1 MTRRVLTL
9 IGSLIFTLLV
19 TAQSEVRADPAPSP
33 SCTPA
38 RPFPWYPWGIQQT
51 LTSGGVART
60 YTVRVPFGYDGSTPA
75 PLVVVFHGHGM
86 TAQLQAAYDLLGAK
100 GTARG
105 YIVVYAQGLDGSD
118 GQPSWNFQGDPT
130 APNDVLFADDL
141 VTQLEGSFCVDTQ
154 REYIAGHSAGSAF
167 TGYLACQSARNFSGA
182 AMVSATMQPLT
193 CATARQLS
201 TIHFQGTNDTKVPY
215 NGGVVAGTTIPVAPV
230 ETGVHDWAAQNG
242 CFLVP
247 LTTSLQTDLVQIDYW
262 ACPAGRED
270 VLYRVVNG
278 SHGWPGTLLGTLD
291 VPASDMILDFFDR
304 H

>member
-1 MTRRVLTL
+1 VKQLAL
-9 IGSLIFTLLV
+9 AVIGSLILILSMSAP
-19 TAQSEVRADPAPSP
+19 TAVRAETAAGGA
-33 SCTPA
+33 CTPA
-38 RPFPWYPWGIQQT
+38 RPYPWYPFGIQNT
-51 LTSGGVART
+51 LVSGGVSRT
-60 YTVRVPFGYDGSTPA
+60 YTVRVPFGYDGTTAA
-75 PLVVVFHGHGM
+75 PLLVVFHGHGM

-100 GTARG
+100 GTSRG

-130 APNDVLFADDL
+130 GPNDVLFADDL
-141 VTQLEGSFCVDTQ
+141 VTQLESSFCVDPQ

-167 TGYLACQSARNFSGA
+167 TGYLACQSAHSFSGA

-193 CATARQLS
+193 CAVDRTVS

-215 NGGVVAGTTIPVAPV
+215 TGGVVAGTAIPVAPV
-230 ETGVHDWAAQNG
+230 ETGVHDWAAHNR

-247 LTTSLQTDLVQIDYW
+247 FTTSLQADLVQIDYW

-270 VLYRVVNG
+270 VLYRVVDG

-291 VPASDMILDFFDR
+291 VPASDMILEFFDR